1 MILSIVHKVLAVE
14 LPNPLR
20 AESIAEVIE
29 RVIDGLMWVAT
40 PLATIMI
47 LVAAFQYM
55 TSGGNPENINR
66 AKRTLLWT
74 VIGYGIILV
83 SRGIIEIVQ
92 QLLGAPASPPTPPL
106 ISV

>member
-1 MILSIVHKVLAVE
+1 
-14 LPNPLR
+14 
-20 AESIAEVIE
+20 
-29 RVIDGLMWVAT
+29 
-40 PLATIMI
+40 
-47 LVAAFQYM
+47 M